1 MKITYSNPATDDEDD
16 LAAEHA
22 FDFTKAKPNR
32 FAPRDSRSKMTVV
45 VLGEDIA
52 QVSPTSYNQS
62 MGYDRRLWRM
72 ETTEIIKALP
82 TLSIDDRLKIA
93 TIALDSIVGRR
104 STSLETPA
112 DVMTDIQLEQQL
124 RIAANLAI
132 DDYANDR
139 ELTIFSNLDGE
150 DFLEYPI

>member
-1 MKITYSNPATDDEDD
+1 MKTSHSNPVPDDEDD
-16 LAAEHA
+16 LAAEYA
-22 FDFTKAKPNR
+22 FDYTKAKPNR
-32 FAPRDSRSKMTVV
+32 FAARDSQAKMTVI
-45 VLGEDIA
+45 VLDEDIA

-62 MGYDRRLWRM
+62 MGYDKRLWRM
-72 ETTEIIKALP
+72 ETTEIIKALS

-93 TIALDSIVGRR
+93 TIALNSIVGRR
-104 STSLETPA
+104 STILETPA

-139 ELTIFSNLDGE
+139 ELTIFTELDGE
-150 DFLEYPI
+150 DFLEDPI